1 MADSHSYAISTRP
14 CNTSWIQ
21 GVIVSNSSTKEVWRK
36 LLSDGDVAVVLLNLG
51 DTPASVTARRAQV
64 LSMKLGVDAALAHF
78 EVRAEAQE
86 RHEAQAA

>member
-51 DTPASVTARRAQV
+51 DTPASVTALWADVGLPTHLPVDVRDLWWRKDVAF
-64 LSMKLGVDAALAHF
+64 GVR
-78 EVRAEAQE
+78 E
-86 RHEAQAA
+86 